1 MKGEKMGLRT
11 TLDGFYERASYMFGG
26 GWISYE
32 SGVQPGTVRVIN
44 GILSQAWQVR
54 KRRWRKDE
62 ILWAPVKPKELREV
76 DINERPD

>member
-1 MKGEKMGLRT
+1 
-11 TLDGFYERASYMFGG
+11 
-26 GWISYE
+26 
-32 SGVQPGTVRVIN
+32 
-44 GILSQAWQVR
+44 VR